1 MRIVH
6 YLQEIDFAKGGVVRA
21 VLDLATGA
29 HSRGHDVTIVTWNA
43 TDAPPEWKDD
53 GPKIVE
59 IARPAAPLGL
69 FNNAQLGEIDQF
81 VRAADVLHL
90 HAVWTN
96 ANNQWA
102 KLARKAGVPYVVS
115 IHGMLDDWCMAQKPT
130 KKRVY
135 LKLAGNAT
143 LGGAALVHSTAQ
155 GEWDQ
160 AKKWVPGGDAKGIV
174 VPLVFDL
181 APYRDLPGPGL
192 ASDHYGPGGT
202 GDIDDRPVVLFL
214 SRIHEKKRPDVFV
227 QMAAEL
233 TARGVDATYV
243 IAGTAEDE
251 AYGERVRAM
260 AESAARERGVENR
273 VRFVGLVTGDR
284 KTSLYERADV
294 FALPTSQENFGF
306 VFPEALVC
314 ATPVVT
320 TEGVDTWPELVG
332 SGGAVTADATPTAF
346 ADAVD
351 AILND
356 DAKRAQMGMDG
367 RAWVFKDLDPDA
379 VAERFE
385 RMYEQA
391 AGARAGAPAG
401 AGSEEVS
408 A

>member
-29 HSRGHDVTIVTWNA
+29 HQRGHEVSIVTWNA
-43 TDAPPEWKDD
+43 TDAPPEWKDN
-53 GPKIVE
+53 GPE
-59 IARPAAPLGL
+59 IIEIERPAGALGL
-69 FNNAQLGEIDQF
+69 FSKGQLGTIDRH
-81 VRAADVLHL
+81 VRSADVLHL
-90 HAVWTN
+90 HAIWTN

-102 KLARKAGVPYVVS
+102 KLARAAGVPYVVS
-115 IHGMLDDWCMAQKPT
+115 IHGMLDDWCMAQRPT

-135 LKLAGNAT
+135 LKLTGNAT
-143 LGGAALVHSTAQ
+143 LAGAAIVHSTAQ

-160 AKKWVPGGDAKGIV
+160 AKKWIPGAGDAGAHKGAV

-192 ASDHYGPGGT
+192 ANDAYGPGGT

-214 SRIHEKKRPDVFV
+214 SRIHEKKQPDVFV
-227 QMAAEL
+227 RMAAEL
-233 TARGVDATYV
+233 TARGVDATFV
-243 IAGTAEDE
+243 IAGTPEDE
-251 AYGERVRAM
+251 AYGERIRAL
-260 AESAARERGVENR
+260 AESCAREKGVENR
-273 VRFVGLVTGDR
+273 VRFVGLVTGDL

-320 TEGVDTWPELVG
+320 TKGVDTWPELVG
-332 SGGAVTADATPTAF
+332 SGGAVTAEATPEAF
-346 ADAVD
+346 ADAVE
-351 AILND
+351 AMLKD
-356 DAKRAQMGMDG
+356 DAKRAQMGADG
-367 RAWVFKDLDPDA
+367 RAWVFSDLDPEV

-385 RMYEQA
+385 QMYER
-391 AGARAGAPAG
+391 ARTGAPAG
-401 AGSEEVS
+401 AS